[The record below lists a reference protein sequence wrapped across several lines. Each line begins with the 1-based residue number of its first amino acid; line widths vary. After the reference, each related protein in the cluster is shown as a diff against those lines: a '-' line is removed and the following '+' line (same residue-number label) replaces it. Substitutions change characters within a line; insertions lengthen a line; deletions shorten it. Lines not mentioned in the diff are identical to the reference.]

1 MGASLKRCMRSNTIS
16 AAIAFGPNPTIRAAM
31 NFANKDAAGEFATTW
46 STTTRSIAG
55 MAGMM
60 LSAPN
65 EDGQGGI
72 DPKIFTQM
80 AEALDMKQSDAQL
93 TLTLDDDGWKKLI
106 P

>member
-1 MGASLKRCMRSNTIS
+1 
-16 AAIAFGPNPTIRAAM
+16 
-31 NFANKDAAGEFATTW
+31 
-46 STTTRSIAG
+46 

-65 EDGQGGI
+65 EDGKGGI
-72 DPKIFTQM
+72 DPKMFTQM

-93 TLTLDDDGWKKLI
+93 TLTLDDAGWKKLI